1 MSVSVSS
8 SNQTPPIQVSYNK
21 IDKIYAVGVGRKR
34 GIFASRQECLKQT
47 RGVSFSHYRSFSTL
61 QDAEE
66 YLDRYANVAIGTPN
80 VNVSNS
86 KFNQKMANN
95 SVAVVKPVETRTPP
109 STKRNAAAEEGS
121 SAQQSKKPK
130 LSKKRSS
137 EKAEQRTKEELLKM
151 NEEAERLRK
160 KQSELKEEILKITQY
175 IQAKAESL
183 YILKEEISILER
195 YAEEMERDLNLSRE
209 VSEPP
214 NPKKHKNPSK
224 AIRVKSYADHEDKK
238 QSDCIEYDDDNYCK
252 IYISG
257 LNNHSSCKGGL
268 GVFFGDDSKLNL
280 SEPINELMKYTI
292 NAQILAAVLACN
304 ASKLSNISKIN
315 IHTYCHAIYRFGTEN
330 NPAKQEGRHWLDTR
344 LKRQKCELMCLNEA
358 KKNLDIKWT
367 YVRGA
372 DAHGCRMAKQL
383 AMKAANIIP
392 WQNAE

>member
-1 MSVSVSS
+1 M
-8 SNQTPPIQVSYNK
+8 IRL
-21 IDKIYAVGVGRKR
+21 KIYAVGVGRKR

-61 QDAEE
+61 EDAEE

-95 SVAVVKPVETRTPP
+95 SAAEVKPVETRTTS
-109 STKRNAAAEEGS
+109 STKRTAAAAAAAEEGS

-130 LSKKRSS
+130 LRKFSKKRSS
-137 EKAEQRTKEELLKM
+137 EKAEQPTKEELLKM
-151 NEEAERLRK
+151 NEEVERLRK
-160 KQSELKEEILKITQY
+160 KQSELKEEILKITQSV
-175 IQAKAESL
+175 QETADSL
-183 YILKEEISILER
+183 YVLKEEISTLER

-209 VSEPP
+209 ISEPP
-214 NPKKHKNPSK
+214 NPKKHKTPSK
-224 AIRVKSYADHEDKK
+224 AIRVKSYADHEDKN
-238 QSDCIEYDDDNYCK
+238 QCDCIEYDDDNYCK

-257 LNNHSSCKGGL
+257 FINKNNPSSCLVGL

-280 SEPINELMKYTI
+280 SEPIYESMKYTI

-304 ASKLSNISKIN
+304 VANLSNISKIN
-315 IHTYCHAIYRFGTEN
+315 IHTYCHAIYIFGTEN
-330 NPAKQEGRHWLDTR
+330 NPAKHEGQHDWLDTR
-344 LKRQKCELMCLNEA
+344 FKRQRCELLCLNEA

-367 YVRGA
+367 HVKGA